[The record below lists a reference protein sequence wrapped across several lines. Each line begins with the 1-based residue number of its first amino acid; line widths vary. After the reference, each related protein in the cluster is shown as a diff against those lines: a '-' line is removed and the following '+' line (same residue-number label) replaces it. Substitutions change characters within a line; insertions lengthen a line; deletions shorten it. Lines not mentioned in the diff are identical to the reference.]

1 MIIAILSFIFLTS
14 VFTSSVQA
22 TPQSDYEYQLTQYRK
37 YNTEFKSLKEDN
49 QKNPTLDNQQKAL
62 QAAKQTIISRD
73 QTKIAYIDVI
83 LDSIRSQGLTQDH
96 ILQTEQ
102 DLVNAKA
109 FYGSQ
114 ITLVKEIVSVTDLTN
129 FTIEYLADQ
138 LPHQTQIIRSLATK
152 KFAELIRIQLNA
164 NNAYNILLPK
174 IPNKTQT
181 PVSAGLTK
189 ITKLAESINNNI
201 LSSVYTIKTSEI
213 TVSNSKNFYK
223 KQTENLIQV
232 RDIQL
237 ELVNTLIDLEKNYAN

>member
-1 MIIAILSFIFLTS
+1 MIIAILSFIFLPS

-129 FTIEYLADQ
+129 FTISCRSTSTSNPNYQ
-138 LPHQTQIIRSLATK
+138 VFSHQK
-152 KFAELIRIQLNA
+152 VCRIN
-164 NNAYNILLPK
+164 
-174 IPNKTQT
+174 
-181 PVSAGLTK
+181 S
-189 ITKLAESINNNI
+189 
-201 LSSVYTIKTSEI
+201 YTAKC
-213 TVSNSKNFYK
+213 
-223 KQTENLIQV
+223 
-232 RDIQL
+232 
-237 ELVNTLIDLEKNYAN
+237 

>member
-129 FTIEYLADQ
+129 
-138 LPHQTQIIRSLATK
+138 
-152 KFAELIRIQLNA
+152 
-164 NNAYNILLPK
+164 
-174 IPNKTQT
+174 
-181 PVSAGLTK
+181 
-189 ITKLAESINNNI
+189 
-201 LSSVYTIKTSEI
+201 
-213 TVSNSKNFYK
+213 
-223 KQTENLIQV
+223 
-232 RDIQL
+232 
-237 ELVNTLIDLEKNYAN
+237 